1 MSDHIP
7 LSLQTTYRD
16 LLDRQFR
23 RPTPEVEGSIVLVK
37 NKGTGYWVA
46 RRRIGARVV
55 EKRIGPDN
63 DQNRRKAEELRRQN
77 DALQGWQRETG
88 HLVSQLRAAAM
99 PTPTPGTGKL
109 LNALARIGL
118 FRSGGVL
125 AGTHAYG
132 LYALELGVYP
142 KNNLAMTEDVDVAAA
157 KSVNIISGN
166 ITNLT
171 TSLEGVGLKPI
182 AGPGEVHPVR
192 WETDDGVVLDV
203 LTPKRRGGETSVR
216 HEGLGI
222 WAQAL
227 NYLDFILE
235 NAIDA
240 VLLYREGIPV
250 RVPAPE
256 RFAVHKLIVASAR
269 RGTYRAKSDKDLA
282 QAEWLI
288 GALAESR
295 PYELSEALDAA
306 RSRGSR
312 WHRALDDS
320 LDRRPSLKDMLI
332 GL

>member
-171 TSLEGVGLKPI
+171 TSLEGVGLNPVV
-182 AGPGEVHPVR
+182 GPGEVHPVR